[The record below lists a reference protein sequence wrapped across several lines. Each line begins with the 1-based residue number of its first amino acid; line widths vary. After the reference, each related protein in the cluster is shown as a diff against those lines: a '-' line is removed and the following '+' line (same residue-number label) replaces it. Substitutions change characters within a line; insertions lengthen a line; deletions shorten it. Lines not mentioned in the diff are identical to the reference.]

1 MNIVEIIEKKRY
13 GHPLTTEEIK
23 FFVQGYT
30 DSDIPD
36 YQASAL
42 LMAIVLRGMDDR
54 ETSDL
59 TLAMA
64 HSGDILDLG
73 DTAPFVVDKHSTG
86 GVGDKVT
93 IIVAP
98 IVASQGLPVGKMSGR
113 GLGFSGGT
121 LDKLESIPGFNVDLS
136 PAAFKK
142 QLKEL
147 SIVVSGQSANLAP
160 ADGKMYALRDV
171 TGTVQSLPL
180 IVGSVMSKKIAAGAD
195 AIVLDVKCG
204 SGAFMKTLEDA
215 EALAEAM
222 VTIGEYVDRK
232 ITALISD
239 MNQPLGQAVGNAL
252 EIREAIDVLH
262 DGGPEDIREHCL
274 VVAGEM
280 LYLGDLAD
288 SPDDGKAKAAEALAS
303 GVAWDKFRKLIE
315 AQQGDLAFVDEPE
328 RLPKARLIETVKADR
343 EGYLAKVQTDA
354 IGFAMVNL
362 GAGREKKGAPID
374 HAVGMI
380 MHVEVGDH
388 VEPGTP
394 LFTLHANDEARQAEV
409 KRRILDTLTF
419 SDEPVERL
427 PLFYRRVT

>member
-13 GHPLTTEEIK
+13 GRPLTTEEIK

>member
-1 MNIVEIIEKKRY
+1 MNIVEIIEKKRD
-13 GHPLTTEEIK
+13 GGVLTTEEIE

-30 DSDIPD
+30 DGEIAD
-36 YQASAL
+36 YQVAAL
-42 LMAIVLRGMDDR
+42 LMAIVLQGMDDR

-64 HSGDILDLG
+64 HSGDILDLS

-136 PAAFKK
+136 AEAFRR
-142 QLKEL
+142 QLKEIG
-147 SIVVSGQSANLAP
+147 IVVSGQSANLAP

-195 AIVLDVKCG
+195 AIVLDVKAG
-204 SGAFMKTLEDA
+204 SGAFMKTVEEA

-222 VTIGEYVDRK
+222 VAIGEHVERK

-252 EIREAIDVLH
+252 EIREAIEVLH

-280 LYLGDLAD
+280 LYLGNLAE
-288 SPDDGKAKAAEALAS
+288 SPEAGKTQAAGALAS
-303 GVAWDKFRKLIE
+303 GVAWDKFRQLIK
-315 AQQGDLAFVDEPE
+315 AQQGDLAFVDDPA
-328 RLPKARLIETVKADR
+328 RLPQAEFVETVKADR
-343 EGYLAKVQTDA
+343 DGYLAEVQTDA
-354 IGFAMVNL
+354 IGFAMVAL
-362 GAGREKKGAPID
+362 GAGREEKGQPID
-374 HAVGMI
+374 HAVGMV
-380 MHVEVGDH
+380 MHVEVGDE

-394 LFTLHANDEARQAEV
+394 LFTLHANDEAKRDAV
-409 KRRILDTLTF
+409 KRRILEALTF

>member
-1 MNIVEIIEKKRY
+1 MNIVEIIEKKRD
-13 GHPLTTEEIK
+13 GRPLTTEEIQ

-30 DSDIPD
+30 DGDIAD

-42 LMAIVLRGMDDR
+42 LMAIVIQGMNDR

-64 HSGDILDLG
+64 RSGDVLDLS

-93 IIVAP
+93 IVVAP

-121 LDKLESIPGFNVDLS
+121 LDKLESIPGLNVDLS
-136 PAAFKK
+136 PEAFKR

-147 SIVVSGQSANLAP
+147 GIVVSGQSANLAP

-215 EALAEAM
+215 EALAESM

-239 MNQPLGQAVGNAL
+239 MNQPLGRAVGNAL

-262 DGGPEDIREHCL
+262 DGGPDDIREHCL
-274 VVAGEM
+274 VIAGEM
-280 LYLGDLAD
+280 LYLGNLAET
-288 SPDDGKAKAAEALAS
+288 PEDGKAKAAEALAS
-303 GVAWDKFRKLIE
+303 GAAWEKFRQMIE
-315 AQQGDLAFVDEPE
+315 AQQGNLAFVDEPE
-328 RLPKARLIETVKADR
+328 RLPEARFIETVKADQ
-343 EGYLAKVQTDA
+343 EGYLAEVQTDA
-354 IGFAMVNL
+354 IGFAMVSL
-362 GAGREKKGAPID
+362 GAGREKKGEPVD

-380 MHVEVGDH
+380 MHVEIGDK

-394 LFTLHANDEARQAEV
+394 LFTLHANDEAKQADV
-409 KRRILDTLTF
+409 KSRILNALTF
-419 SDEPVERL
+419 SDEPVDRL

>member
-13 GHPLTTEEIK
+13 GQALTTEEIQ

-30 DSDIPD
+30 DGDIPD

-42 LMAIVLRGMDDR
+42 LMAIVLQGMNDR

-64 HSGDILDLG
+64 HSGDVLDLS
-73 DTAPFVVDKHSTG
+73 DTAPLVVDKHSTG

-93 IIVAP
+93 IVVAP

-147 SIVVSGQSANLAP
+147 GIVVSGQSANLAP

-222 VTIGEYVDRK
+222 VAIGEHVDRK

-252 EIREAIDVLH
+252 ELREAIDVLH
-262 DGGPEDIREHCL
+262 GDGPEDIREHCL

-280 LYLGDLAD
+280 LYLGNLAE
-288 SPDDGKAKAAEALAS
+288 SPKAGKAQALDALAS
-303 GVAWDKFRKLIE
+303 GVAWDKFRQMVE
-315 AQQGDLAFVDEPE
+315 AQQGDLAYVDEPE
-328 RLPKARLIETVKADR
+328 RLPQAELIETVKADR

-354 IGFAMVNL
+354 IGFAMVSL
-362 GAGREKKGAPID
+362 GAGREKKGQAID

-380 MHVEVGDH
+380 MHAEVGDK

-394 LFTLHANDEARQAEV
+394 LFTLHANDEAKQADV
-409 KRRILDTLTF
+409 KRRILNALTF
-419 SDEPVERL
+419 SDEPVDRL
-427 PLFYRRVT
+427 PPFYHRVT